1 VTLIGQGSGG
11 EAPDVDV
18 VFDEDD
24 VGHLPEVK
32 GARSFATLRRC

>member
-24 VGHLPEVK
+24 VGHPRRLKEP
-32 GARSFATLRRC
+32 GRLRP